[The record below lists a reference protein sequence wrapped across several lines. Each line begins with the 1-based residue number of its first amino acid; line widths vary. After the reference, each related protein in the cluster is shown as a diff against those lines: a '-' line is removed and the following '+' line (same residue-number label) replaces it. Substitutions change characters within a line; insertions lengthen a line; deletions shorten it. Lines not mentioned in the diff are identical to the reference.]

1 MISTRWKEEK
11 GESEIGRGLDSE
23 AAAGWFTGF
32 IGDSST
38 SAPMWVRR
46 ATHGRMEGKLMPDF
60 DTRTPQEAN
69 EPNRPRMRLIA
80 NRLSSL
86 LSVGKLRIL
95 SIASTL
101 RRSLM
106 AIRLR
111 SLLIG
116 GVLLFV
122 IAPASVGLLIYSFG
136 GFPYLQQEASHT
148 QIAFT
153 RTIAGDATESEL
165 YVMNADGTNE
175 TRLTNT
181 SELYAKVLA
190 TSPVWSPDGKKIAYL
205 RGIDVD
211 TGRTDRD
218 IYVIGADGS
227 NPSSLTTVEQST
239 FAWSP
244 DGKEIAFDGWTR
256 SGDTYGTPG
265 IYLINPDG
273 TGQEY
278 LTAGHS
284 FTWSPDSKK
293 IVFANEPSTAD
304 SSASASAADTDL
316 YVRRTD
322 GSDLTRLTNTQDD
335 GEGGP
340 VWSPDGTKI
349 AFSITGADYD
359 TDIYVMNADG
369 SEYTNLT
376 NSSQS
381 EDYFA
386 WSPDS
391 KKIAFLRQIVFQR
404 RSALYVINADGSNET
419 RLTEVRLTPN
429 DVSIGHNLAW
439 SPDGE
444 QIAFKSAPS
453 SSNYDIYVINADGSR
468 RTNLTNSKQSEDY
481 FAWSPAGV
489 GIITDRTEEAIENRQ
504 ADDSAPEEE
513 ALQAYIKQMNY
524 LLRERNLRGSTGGGS
539 EVRQRAH
546 DETQEVLR
554 GSDPSTKEKAV
565 RFLARAGLLPN
576 IRIDSTD
583 LRGTDLSGV
592 NLSGAQ
598 MSSDNLSGVNLN
610 NADLSGADLYDSNL
624 SGADLSGADLSGAV
638 LESADLRNANLSG
651 ADLSG
656 ADLLSA
662 QVGEAQLAQ
671 AESLAGATMP
681 NGTQHP

>member
-218 IYVIGADGS
+218 IYVIDADGS

-239 FAWSP
+239 TFAWSP
-244 DGKEIAFDGWTR
+244 DGEKIAFDGWTR
-256 SGDTYGTPG
+256 SGDTNGPTG

-273 TGQEY
+273 TGQKY
-278 LTAGHS
+278 LT
-284 FTWSPDSKK
+284 
-293 IVFANEPSTAD
+293 
-304 SSASASAADTDL
+304 SSGAT
-316 YVRRTD
+316 
-322 GSDLTRLTNTQDD
+322 
-335 GEGGP
+335 
-340 VWSPDGTKI
+340 
-349 AFSITGADYD
+349 FSWA
-359 TDIYVMNADG
+359 
-369 SEYTNLT
+369 
-376 NSSQS
+376 
-381 EDYFA
+381 
-386 WSPDS
+386 PDS
-391 KKIAFLRQIVFQR
+391 KKIAF
-404 RSALYVINADGSNET
+404 VI
-419 RLTEVRLTPN
+419 
-429 DVSIGHNLAW
+429 
-439 SPDGE
+439 
-444 QIAFKSAPS
+444 QS
-453 SSNYDIYVINADGSR
+453 SS
-468 RTNLTNSKQSEDY
+468 
-481 FAWSPAGV
+481 
-489 GIITDRTEEAIENRQ
+489 
-504 ADDSAPEEE
+504 DSSAS
-513 ALQAYIKQMNY
+513 A
-524 LLRERNLRGSTGGGS
+524 S
-539 EVRQRAH
+539 
-546 DETQEVLR
+546 DE
-554 GSDPSTKEKAV
+554 
-565 RFLARAGLLPN
+565 
-576 IRIDSTD
+576 
-583 LRGTDLSGV
+583 
-592 NLSGAQ
+592 
-598 MSSDNLSGVNLN
+598 
-610 NADLSGADLYDSNL
+610 
-624 SGADLSGADLSGAV
+624 
-638 LESADLRNANLSG
+638 
-651 ADLSG
+651 
-656 ADLLSA
+656 
-662 QVGEAQLAQ
+662 
-671 AESLAGATMP
+671 
-681 NGTQHP
+681 